1 MAWKVRSSF
10 CLSDLE
16 EIVGANKKF
25 RTPITGDKR
34 KAEAISDDDSIKSD
48 YDGRINRKNHLK
60 RPRLQDDKQQGEQ
73 RILPLK

>member
-1 MAWKVRSSF
+1 MSI
-10 CLSDLE
+10 DD
-16 EIVGANKKF
+16 IVGTNKKF

-34 KAEAISDDDSIKSD
+34 KAEAISDDDDSTKSD

>member
-1 MAWKVRSSF
+1 MSI
-10 CLSDLE
+10 DD
-16 EIVGANKKF
+16 IVGTNKKF
-25 RTPITGDKR
+25 RTPVTGEKR
-34 KAEAISDDDSIKSD
+34 KAEAISDDDDSTKSD